1 MEVVMFE
8 TNRYRTD
15 DFYVNELIEE
25 NIKSTVP
32 IAFMTNN
39 LDAYQD
45 YNNDDNSGR
54 SFLNVAWEPVVQ
66 APIDLT
72 IFERYKTS
80 VINLTNFFGVEIDAL
95 EYAATTSPYVI
106 SIPIFTTG
114 FESDGR
120 INGDVIRNVKKVAIL
135 RADKTY
141 GLVIPKNLATW
152 FFGKFRIEQAALLA
166 SFLESTTIESAVAFS
181 QSHPGLSTGDFAFR
195 ELARKYRDVELIQ
208 FDCKPTQVL
217 SLYARR
223 LEQSR
228 SVRKKVSTWPYL
240 IAFLSLF
247 LIALLL
253 TRPLSQPLS
262 HMFRAPLKYSF

>member
-1 MEVVMFE
+1 MFE